1 MERKLAEAYRRQEV
15 ATKLRVSV
23 RTVDDLIMTGELRS
37 FRIGKRRLVSE
48 DALAA
53 FIKKQEQEA
62 AAKG

>member
-15 ATKLRVSV
+15 AIKLRVSV